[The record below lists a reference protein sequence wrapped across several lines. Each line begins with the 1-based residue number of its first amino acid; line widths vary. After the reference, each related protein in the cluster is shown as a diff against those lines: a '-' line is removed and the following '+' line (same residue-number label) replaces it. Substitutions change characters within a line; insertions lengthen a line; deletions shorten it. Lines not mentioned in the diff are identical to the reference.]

1 MTSEYQKKQAFLK
14 QVISVYGR
22 KPVLE
27 VLEDFSL
34 DVHKLHLADSNKPSK
49 AIDDLVKLANARN
62 VEIAYHSKQAL
73 SRISK
78 NGKQDQGVVVDVLN
92 QKQLDL
98 SQSDLTG
105 KVYIG
110 LDNVTNPQNVGMII
124 RSAAAAGVDG
134 IIIPVNGNAA
144 LGPLVIKS
152 SAGTLFKAPIL
163 RCDSSEDMIERCQQ
177 HNIRCVAL
185 AGEGTT
191 DVFQTFSSA
200 QPTLYIVGNET
211 DGIDTHIKSRCDL
224 LAKINMNNGVESLN
238 VAVAASVVAFGA
250 VNHVR

>member
-34 DVHKLHLADSNKPSK
+34 DVHKLHLADSNKPSR
-49 AIDDLVKLANARN
+49 AIDDLIKLANARN

-92 QKQLDL
+92 QKQRDL
-98 SQSDLTG
+98 SQSELAG

-124 RSAAAAGVDG
+124 RSATAAGVDG

-163 RCDSSEDMIERCQQ
+163 RCDSSEDMIEHSLQ
-177 HNIRCVAL
+177 HNIRCVGL

-191 DVFQTFSSA
+191 DVFQLFSSA

-250 VNHVR
+250 VNHAR

>member
-34 DVHKLHLADSNKPSK
+34 DVHKLHLAESNKPSK
-49 AIDDLVKLANARN
+49 AIDELVKLAEARK
-62 VEIAYHSKQAL
+62 VEVAYHSKQAL

-98 SQSDLTG
+98 SQCELAG

-163 RCDSSEDMIERCQQ
+163 RCDTSDEMIQQCQQ
-177 HNIRCVAL
+177 HNIRCVGL
-185 AGEGTT
+185 AGEGQS
-191 DVFQTFSSA
+191 DVFQTFDSA
-200 QPTLYIVGNET
+200 RPTLYIVGNET
-211 DGIDTHIKSRCDL
+211 DGIDKSIKSRCDV
-224 LAKINMNNGVESLN
+224 LAKIDMHNGVESLN
-238 VAVAASVVAFGA
+238 VAVAASVVAFSA
-250 VNHVR
+250 MNHTR